1 MVIFQQ
7 LYWKK
12 KDLKDFLYHTIE
24 NKIIISTIDFENSR
38 KEESVSNLIDRMTS
52 RDDIYNSDI
61 FKLFDAVMNFNDFS
75 HLSIWENGDEK
86 VKAAKR
92 AVDALRLQA
101 EGFFEKKEE
110 KRRAAERKHTFQS
123 MQEKRASTKAK
134 LETLKNAFQYLVSK
148 SPQERGFAFEKFLN
162 DLFEY
167 YELDA
172 KHSFKIVGEQIDG
185 AFTFDNMDYLIE
197 AKWQDSLKCNSQN
210 KI

>member
-1 MVIFQQ
+1 
-7 LYWKK
+7 
-12 KDLKDFLYHTIE
+12 
-24 NKIIISTIDFENSR
+24 
-38 KEESVSNLIDRMTS
+38 
-52 RDDIYNSDI
+52 
-61 FKLFDAVMNFNDFS
+61 
-75 HLSIWENGDEK
+75 
-86 VKAAKR
+86 
-92 AVDALRLQA
+92 
-101 EGFFEKKEE
+101 
-110 KRRAAERKHTFQS
+110 